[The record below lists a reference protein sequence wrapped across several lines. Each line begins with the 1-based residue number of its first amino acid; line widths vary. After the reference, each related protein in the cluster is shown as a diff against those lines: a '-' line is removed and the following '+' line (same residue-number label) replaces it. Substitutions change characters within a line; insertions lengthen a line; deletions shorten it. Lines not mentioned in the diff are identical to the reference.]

1 MLFLQCNTVEL
12 LRLRGE
18 LMNCLSECV
27 ALQNLYKH
35 QVKICNRASLQP
47 LYSEGLAFEHG
58 LLEEGELSF
67 LDDGPASVHEIELA
81 INEID
86 PVIASNLNF
95 RSADAFKMM
104 ITPSGLEEVR
114 AILHYQMMQKQAL
127 IVATRTNQIIMDT
140 HLRAL

>member
-1 MLFLQCNTVEL
+1 
-12 LRLRGE
+12 
-18 LMNCLSECV
+18 MNCLSECV
-27 ALQNLYKH
+27 ALQNLYRH
-35 QVKICNRASLQP
+35 QVKTCNRASLQP

-67 LDDGPASVHEIELA
+67 LDDGPASMLEIELA

-114 AILHYQMMQKQAL
+114 AILHYQMM
-127 IVATRTNQIIMDT
+127 
-140 HLRAL
+140 